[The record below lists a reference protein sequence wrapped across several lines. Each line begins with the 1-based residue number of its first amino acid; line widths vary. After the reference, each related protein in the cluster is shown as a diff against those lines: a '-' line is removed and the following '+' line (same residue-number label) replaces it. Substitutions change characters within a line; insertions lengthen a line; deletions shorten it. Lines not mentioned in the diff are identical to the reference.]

1 MKSVPLVVTTRGLA
15 RDSGT
20 IENVHHGAIAVV
32 AADGRLL
39 FHAGDP
45 DYLTF
50 TRSTLK
56 PFQALPF
63 VLDGGAARFG
73 FGARELALMCASHSG
88 EAMHVEVVS
97 DMLARIACVQA
108 DLQCGCHVPYHYAAL
123 ERKPPL
129 DAVFTPIQNN
139 CSGKHAGF
147 LAACRLCGEAPEH
160 YLDLDRAV
168 QRRVRQGV
176 AEAARVA
183 PDTLAVGIDG
193 CSAPNYAMPLARLAG
208 LYARLALGTDDAE
221 FGAALGP
228 LFDAMTGHPELV
240 SGTARSDLALMAA
253 APGDWVTKIGADG
266 VQAIGVRSAGLG
278 IALKIGDGHRDALY
292 CAALEVLLQ
301 LGLIKGDL
309 PAAFLGWQRP
319 ALCNARGMAT
329 GEMRPIFKLQRA

>member
-1 MKSVPLVVTTRGLA
+1 MNGVPLVVTTRGLG

-20 IENVHHGAIAVV
+20 IENIHHGAIAVV

-45 DYLTF
+45 DYQTF

-63 VLDGGAARFG
+63 VLDGGAPRFG

-97 DMLARIACVQA
+97 DMLARIVCVEA
-108 DLQCGCHVPYHYAAL
+108 DLQCGCHVPGHYAAL
-123 ERKPPL
+123 DKKPPPE
-129 DAVFTPIQNN
+129 AVFTAIQNN

-147 LAACRLCGEAPEH
+147 LAACRLCGEAPEY
-160 YLDLDRAV
+160 YLDLDHPV
-168 QRRVRQGV
+168 QRQVRQRI

-208 LYARLALGTDDAE
+208 LYARLALGKDDAE
-221 FGAALGP
+221 FGVALGP

-278 IALKIGDGHRDALY
+278 IALKIGDGNRDALY
-292 CAALEVLLQ
+292 CAAIDVLVQ
-301 LGLIKGDL
+301 LGLIKGDF
-309 PAAFLGWQRP
+309 PAALARWRRP
-319 ALCNARGMAT
+319 ALRNARGAAT
-329 GEMRPIFKLQRA
+329 GEMRPIFKLTRA